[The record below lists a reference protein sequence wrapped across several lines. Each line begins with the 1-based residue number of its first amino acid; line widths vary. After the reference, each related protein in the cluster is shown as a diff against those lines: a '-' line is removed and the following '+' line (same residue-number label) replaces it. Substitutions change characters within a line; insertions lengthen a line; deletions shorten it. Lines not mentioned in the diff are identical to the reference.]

1 LSDAVLLPT
10 RSALLALRE
19 EQGVVE
25 EAYEFL
31 DEKRLVLAAEMLRQ
45 LKRYEAL
52 VLEMNA
58 LGDRATQQLAGAV
71 RRHGLEEMAVYP
83 ACPQE
88 QWRLDMQRRNF
99 MGVTLVE
106 TRLDTAGSPSTPS
119 GAVFPSRAAEACRQL
134 FQALVQ
140 MHGELAGVTGNLH
153 RLMTEYRLTERRARA
168 LENIILPEIG
178 QGLKEMTAR
187 LDEMEQE
194 DAIRVRR
201 QGTTQIP

>member
-1 LSDAVLLPT
+1 MSDAALLPT

-31 DEKRLVLAAEMLRQ
+31 DEKRLLLAAEMMRQ
-45 LKRYEAL
+45 LQRYEAL
-52 VLEMNA
+52 MLEMNA
-58 LGDRATQQLAGAV
+58 LGDRATQQLARAV
-71 RRHGLEEMAVYP
+71 RRHGLEELAVYP

-88 QWRLDMQRRNF
+88 QWQLDTRRRNF

-106 TRLDTAGSPSTPS
+106 TRLDTAGAPSIPS
-119 GAVFPSRAAEACRQL
+119 RAVFPSHAAEQCRQL
-134 FQALVQ
+134 FQTLVQ

-153 RLMTEYRLTERRARA
+153 RLMAEYRLTERRARA
-168 LENIILPEIG
+168 LENIILPEIEE
-178 QGLKEMTAR
+178 GLKEMTAR

-201 QGTTQIP
+201 QGITQIP